1 MKRILFIMLTLLL
14 LAGCGGK
21 QLVWVDVEEASG
33 QEDTA
38 VPQPV
43 APQADEEQGMVVTA
57 VTETNPDGGLMAE
70 MSSDAGNSMA
80 GGMMGGS
87 LVDDAA
93 NQIEASLDEALAQDN
108 EALSEQEALAVQLMA
123 EVPEVAGW
131 LASFPDWTGSAWTE
145 GEDGIYY
152 TVDLYSAAADEWLG
166 WGYVNVAD
174 GVVEDYFVPRELSA
188 EEFQIGRERVEA
200 FVFSDEEVL
209 ARLGNVDDW
218 GYDTWYNRW
227 DANWQVW
234 FWYGLEELAVTVNFW
249 EDEPYL
255 DAIYNPAEFEAEEAA
270 ENSKNQAIELAWQ
283 AEGIDQAVAGV
294 DNWQTYVA
302 QQGDTVWA
310 VTFATEDRELFYALV
325 DIASWTVLESE

>member
-1 MKRILFIMLTLLL
+1 MKRTLYIMLTFIL

-21 QLVWVDVEEASG
+21 QLVWVDVEA
-33 QEDTA
+33 TA
-38 VPQPV
+38 VPQPI
-43 APQADEEQGMVVTA
+43 APEDEVVIAATA
-57 VTETNPDGGLMAE
+57 VPTTSADDGMMAE
-70 MSSDAGNSMA
+70 MD
-80 GGMMGGS
+80 GGMMGGGLMDTAVS
-87 LVDDAA
+87 
-93 NQIEASLDEALAQDN
+93 QIQESVDEALAQDDDDVSD
-108 EALSEQEALAVQLMA
+108 EAARAIQLLA
-123 EVPEVAGW
+123 EEPEVAGW
-131 LASFPDWTGSAWTE
+131 LASYPDWTGDAWLE
-145 GEDGIYY
+145 GEDGLHYH
-152 TVDLYSAAADEWLG
+152 VDLYSAAADEWLG

-174 GVVEDYFVPRELSA
+174 GLVEDYFVPRELTA
-188 EEFQIGRERVEA
+188 EEFQTGRELVEA

-234 FWYGLEELAVTVNFW
+234 FWYGLEELAVTVNIW

-255 DAIYNPAEFEAEEAA
+255 DSITNPAEFEAEEAA

-302 QQGDTVWA
+302 QQGDTIWA

-325 DIASWTVLESE
+325 DIESWTVLESSN

>member
-1 MKRILFIMLTLLL
+1 MKRTLFVMLTLFL

-21 QLVWVDVEEASG
+21 QLVWVDVAEVSE
-33 QEDTA
+33 TA
-38 VPQPV
+38 VPQPI
-43 APQADEEQGMVVTA
+43 APEEEVVIAATA
-57 VTETNPDGGLMAE
+57 VPTTSADDGMMAE
-70 MSSDAGNSMA
+70 MD
-80 GGMMGGS
+80 GGMMGGGV
-87 LVDDAA
+87 VDTAVS
-93 NQIEASLDEALAQDN
+93 QIQESLDEALAQDDDDVSD
-108 EALSEQEALAVQLMA
+108 EAARAIQLLA
-123 EVPEVAGW
+123 EEPEVAGW
-131 LASFPDWTGSAWTE
+131 LASYPDWTGDAWLE
-145 GEDGIYY
+145 GEDGLHYH
-152 TVDLYSAAADEWLG
+152 VDLYSAAADEWLG

-174 GVVEDYFVPRELSA
+174 GVVEDFFVPRELTA
-188 EEFQIGRERVEA
+188 EEFQTGREMVEA

-218 GYDTWYNRW
+218 SYDTWYNRW

-234 FWYGLEELAVTVNFW
+234 FWYGLEELAVTVNIW

-255 DAIYNPAEFEAEEAA
+255 DSITNPAEFEAEEAA

-325 DIASWTVLESE
+325 DIGSWTVLESSN

>member
-1 MKRILFIMLTLLL
+1 MKRFCLVMLTFLL

-21 QLVWVDVEEASG
+21 QLVWVDVEEANG
-33 QEDTA
+33 ADTA
-38 VPQPV
+38 VSASHAPEEEQPIELE
-43 APQADEEQGMVVTA
+43 DEEAGVATA
-57 VTETNPDGGLMAE
+57 VPAANTDDGMIAE
-70 MSSDAGNSMA
+70 MD
-80 GGMMGGS
+80 GGMMGDGVLDTAVS
-87 LVDDAA
+87 
-93 NQIEASLDEALAQDN
+93 QIQESLDEALAQDDEDVSD
-108 EALSEQEALAVQLMA
+108 EATRAIQLLA

-131 LASFPDWTGSAWTE
+131 LASYPDWTGDAWLE
-145 GEDGIYY
+145 GEDSLHYH
-152 TVDLYSAAADEWLG
+152 VDLYSAAADEWLG

-174 GVVEDYFVPRELSA
+174 GVVEDFFVPRELTA
-188 EEFQIGRERVEA
+188 EEFQTGREMVEA

-209 ARLGNVDDW
+209 ARLGNVDNW
-218 GYDTWYNRW
+218 GFETWYNRW

-234 FWYGLEELAVTVNFW
+234 FWYGLEELAVTVNIW

-255 DAIYNPAEFEAEEAA
+255 DSITNPAEFEAEEAA

-325 DIASWTVLESE
+325 DIESWTVLESE

>member
-1 MKRILFIMLTLLL
+1 MKRFCLVMLTLLL

-33 QEDTA
+33 ETTA
-38 VPQPV
+38 VPQPIE
-43 APQADEEQGMVVTA
+43 PEEENEEGVIEETA
-57 VTETNPDGGLMAE
+57 VPDTNADDGMMVGGL
-70 MSSDAGNSMA
+70 
-80 GGMMGGS
+80 
-87 LVDDAA
+87 VDEAVS
-93 NQIEASLDEALAQDN
+93 QIQDSLDEALEQD
-108 EALSEQEALAVQLMA
+108 SEELTDQETLAIQLLA
-123 EVPEVAGW
+123 EEPEVAGW
-131 LASFPDWTGSAWTE
+131 LASYPDWTGDAWLE
-145 GEDGIYY
+145 GEDGLHYH
-152 TVDLYSAAADEWLG
+152 VDLYSAAADEWLG

-174 GVVEDYFVPRELSA
+174 GLVEDFFVPRELSA
-188 EEFQIGRERVEA
+188 EEFQAGREMVEA

-209 ARLGNVDDW
+209 ARLGNVDNW
-218 GYDTWYNRW
+218 GYETWYNRW

-234 FWYGLEELAVTVNFW
+234 FWYGLEELAVTVNIW
-249 EDEPYL
+249 DDEPYL
-255 DAIYNPAEFEAEEAA
+255 DSITNPAEFEAEEAA

-325 DIASWTVLESE
+325 DIGSWTVLESE

>member
-1 MKRILFIMLTLLL
+1 MKRISLIMLTLVL

-21 QLVWVDVEEASG
+21 QLVWVDVEATAVAA
-33 QEDTA
+33 TA
-38 VPQPV
+38 VPQPIE
-43 APQADEEQGMVVTA
+43 PEEENEEEVIEETA
-57 VTETNPDGGLMAE
+57 VPETDTDDGMMDGGL
-70 MSSDAGNSMA
+70 
-80 GGMMGGS
+80 
-87 LVDDAA
+87 VDGAVS
-93 NQIEASLDEALAQDN
+93 QIQDSLDEVLEQDSEELSDQETVAIQLLA
-108 EALSEQEALAVQLMA
+108 EE
-123 EVPEVAGW
+123 PEVAGW
-131 LASFPDWTGSAWTE
+131 LASYPDWTGDAWLE
-145 GEDGIYY
+145 GEDGLHYH
-152 TVDLYSAAADEWLG
+152 VDLYSAAADEWLG

-174 GVVEDYFVPRELSA
+174 GLVEDFFVPRELTA
-188 EEFQIGRERVEA
+188 EEFQTGREMVEA

-234 FWYGLEELAVTVNFW
+234 FWYGLEELAVTVNIW

-255 DAIYNPAEFEAEEAA
+255 DSIYNPAEFEAEEAA

-302 QQGDTVWA
+302 QQGDTIWA

-325 DIASWTVLESE
+325 DIGSWTVLESSN

>member
-1 MKRILFIMLTLLL
+1 MKRFCLVMLTFLL

-21 QLVWVDVEEASG
+21 QLVWVDVEEANGANTAISASPAPEEE
-33 QEDTA
+33 QPIELEDEEAGVATA
-38 VPQPV
+38 VP
-43 APQADEEQGMVVTA
+43 AANTDDGM
-57 VTETNPDGGLMAE
+57 MAE
-70 MSSDAGNSMA
+70 MD
-80 GGMMGGS
+80 GGMMGDGVLDTAVS
-87 LVDDAA
+87 
-93 NQIEASLDEALAQDN
+93 QIQESLDTALVQDDEDVSDEATRAI
-108 EALSEQEALAVQLMA
+108 QLLA

-131 LASFPDWTGSAWTE
+131 LASYPDWTGDAWLE
-145 GEDGIYY
+145 GEDGLHYH
-152 TVDLYSAAADEWLG
+152 VDLYSAAADEWLG

-174 GVVEDYFVPRELSA
+174 GVVEDFFVPRELSA
-188 EEFQIGRERVEA
+188 EEFQTGREMVEA

-209 ARLGNVDDW
+209 ARLGNVDNW
-218 GYDTWYNRW
+218 GFETWYNRW

-234 FWYGLEELAVTVNFW
+234 FWYGLEELAVTVNIW
-249 EDEPYL
+249 EGEPYL
-255 DAIYNPAEFEAEEAA
+255 DGITNPAEFEAEEAA

-325 DIASWTVLESE
+325 DIESWTVLESE

>member
-1 MKRILFIMLTLLL
+1 MKRTLYIMLTFIL

-21 QLVWVDVEEASG
+21 QLVWVDVNEASG
-33 QEDTA
+33 AATA
-38 VPQPV
+38 VPET
-43 APQADEEQGMVVTA
+43 DSDDSMMDDGMMV
-57 VTETNPDGGLMAE
+57 GGL
-70 MSSDAGNSMA
+70 
-80 GGMMGGS
+80 
-87 LVDDAA
+87 VD
-93 NQIEASLDEALAQDN
+93 EAVSQVQESLDEALEQD
-108 EALSEQEALAVQLMA
+108 SEELTDQEALAIQLLA
-123 EVPEVAGW
+123 EEPEVAGW
-131 LASFPDWTGSAWTE
+131 LASYPDWTGSAWLE
-145 GEDGIYY
+145 GEDGLHYH
-152 TVDLYSAAADEWLG
+152 VDLYSAAADEWLG

-174 GVVEDYFVPRELSA
+174 GVVEDYFVPRELTA
-188 EEFQIGRERVEA
+188 EEFQTGREIVEA

-234 FWYGLEELAVTVNFW
+234 FWYGLEELAVTVNIW

-255 DAIYNPAEFEAEEAA
+255 DSITNPAEFEAEEAA

-325 DIASWTVLESE
+325 DIGSWTVLESSN

>member
-1 MKRILFIMLTLLL
+1 MKRFCLVMLTLLL

-21 QLVWVDVEEASG
+21 QLVWVDAEEANG
-33 QEDTA
+33 AATA

-43 APQADEEQGMVVTA
+43 EPEDEEAGVATA
-57 VTETNPDGGLMAE
+57 VPAANTEDGMMAE
-70 MSSDAGNSMA
+70 MD
-80 GGMMGGS
+80 GGMMGDGVLDTAVS
-87 LVDDAA
+87 
-93 NQIEASLDEALAQDN
+93 QIQESLDEALAQDDEDVSD
-108 EALSEQEALAVQLMA
+108 EAARAIQLLA
-123 EVPEVAGW
+123 EEPEVAGW
-131 LASFPDWTGSAWTE
+131 LASYPDWTGDAWLE
-145 GEDGIYY
+145 GEDGLHYH
-152 TVDLYSAAADEWLG
+152 VDLYSAAADEWLG

-174 GVVEDYFVPRELSA
+174 GVVEDFFVPRELTA
-188 EEFQIGRERVEA
+188 EEFQTGREMVEA

-234 FWYGLEELAVTVNFW
+234 FWYGLEELAVTVNIW

-255 DAIYNPAEFEAEEAA
+255 DSITNPAEFEAEEAA

-325 DIASWTVLESE
+325 DIGSWTVLDSSN